1 MLIATS
7 TVQTAKASINLKKLC
22 RHFSHKVPASFD
34 DHRGEVQFPFGDA
47 VLTAEGETLQIR
59 IQATGE
65 DELARAKDVVG
76 GHLVRFATDENLQV
90 EWVDQA

>member
-22 RHFSHKVPASFD
+22 RHFSHKVPANFD

-47 VLTAEGETLQIR
+47 LLTAEGETLRIR

-65 DELARAKDVVG
+65 EELARAKDVVG
-76 GHLVRFATDENLQV
+76 DRKSVV
-90 EWVDQA
+90 